1 MGIKNLNK
9 LILFIIIVFAVNNN
23 LFAQSF
29 EQIVLDKSITVK
41 QFILNNN
48 ITDHDF
54 FSLNSSYSD
63 NQSGFYSSDLD
74 RIIPIGSIIILPAIE
89 ENDLLNSIDF
99 IIHKTKRRQNLS
111 IISNIYGISVETI
124 LKYNPGLPKKIL
136 KGTKIRI
143 PRNNILSKTTPSNTV
158 KFYKVKPREG
168 KWRIAYKYGI
178 SISELE
184 MINPNMGELLKIDE
198 NIVVPNKEEKDLNI
212 IDENKGYYE
221 VKIKQEISALE
232 IKLGLKKNQIVK
244 LNPNIIS
251 HDLISGMIIKV
262 PADTR
267 KNVEL
272 INLDSISLIENI
284 SNYNTKKIAV
294 MLPFRTRNIDFDSI
308 EKSKEIIK
316 NDKLLNISL
325 DFLFGIDMAIDN
337 FSKYGIDV
345 EVNVFDTGA
354 DKNVIHELFRNN
366 DFSNYDLIIGPIT
379 NEAFNY
385 VSKSINNSNVKIVS
399 PLSKTDLENENIIH
413 TIPSDNLLFEKMI
426 SYLKKD
432 TIPSEKFIIA
442 DSYNKMISD
451 KIKKIFPDSNQF
463 FSRINDSGIDTRTMV
478 YDSLDSTFV
487 KGRNIVFLETK
498 DQGFVSNIT
507 SILNSF
513 VNDSTEIILT
523 TTNKNRAFD
532 GVNISNYY
540 MSNLKFHYPSINR
553 SIVENDNN
561 EFIKKYNSRYNSYP
575 TKYAIRGHDL
585 VLDLLI
591 RLSCGELDNDNLNLV
606 ESEYIENKFKYVK
619 GINGVY
625 KNTSAYILKFE
636 DLKLV
641 KIE

>member
-1 MGIKNLNK
+1 
-9 LILFIIIVFAVNNN
+9 
-23 LFAQSF
+23 
-29 EQIVLDKSITVK
+29 
-41 QFILNNN
+41 
-48 ITDHDF
+48 
-54 FSLNSSYSD
+54 
-63 NQSGFYSSDLD
+63 
-74 RIIPIGSIIILPAIE
+74 
-89 ENDLLNSIDF
+89 
-99 IIHKTKRRQNLS
+99 
-111 IISNIYGISVETI
+111 
-124 LKYNPGLPKKIL
+124 
-136 KGTKIRI
+136 
-143 PRNNILSKTTPSNTV
+143 
-158 KFYKVKPREG
+158 
-168 KWRIAYKYGI
+168 
-178 SISELE
+178 
-184 MINPNMGELLKIDE
+184 
-198 NIVVPNKEEKDLNI
+198 VVPNKEEKDLNV

-267 KNVEL
+267 KNIEL
-272 INLDSISLIENI
+272 INLESISLIENI
-284 SNYNTKKIAV
+284 SNYNTKRIAV

-325 DFLFGIDMAIDN
+325 DFLFGIEMAIDN

-426 SYLKKD
+426 SYHKKD

-561 EFIKKYNSRYNSYP
+561 EFIKKYKSRYNSYP

-641 KIE
+641 EIE